1 MHGHDMSQPWFT
13 QWSWNPVILVGIVV
27 LTGLYCYGVIFL
39 RRNYQAE
46 EHARRGQIIAFA
58 IAIVMLF
65 AALISPLDMLAEM
78 LFTGHMIQHL
88 ILSLVVS
95 PLLVLAIPPKLAT
108 LLLKP
113 RSIALGWK
121 WLVMPLIS
129 GILFNANIWV
139 WHAPPIMNAMMES
152 DGLHLLAM
160 VLYVVTG
167 FLFWWPLFGPVQN
180 GVFPLNMAGKMIY
193 ILLGDMPMVLLGA
206 GLTFTYPLYATYAMT
221 SRMLGLSPALDQQIG
236 GLLMWIPGAI
246 FMIVVASI
254 LFLRWM
260 LKQEARQKEEDRR
273 LAELELADDPA

>member
-1 MHGHDMSQPWFT
+1 MMHGHDMSLPWFT
-13 QWSWNPVILVGIVV
+13 QWNWNPIILVGIAV
-27 LTGLYCYGVIFL
+27 LIGLYCYGIIFL

-46 EHARRGQIIAFA
+46 EHARRGQIVAFVIAVVA
-58 IAIVMLF
+58 LF

-88 ILSLVVS
+88 ILAFMVA
-95 PLLVLAIPPKLAT
+95 PLMVLGTPPKLAS
-108 LLLKP
+108 LLLQP
-113 RSIALGWK
+113 RPVALGWK
-121 WLVMPLIS
+121 WLVMPLVS
-129 GILFNANIWV
+129 GILFNANIWI
-139 WHAPPIMNAMMES
+139 WHAPPIMNVMMES
-152 DGLHLLAM
+152 DGFHMLAM

-167 FLFWWPLFGPVQN
+167 ILFWWPLFGPVQN
-180 GVFPLNMAGKMIY
+180 GVFPLNLGGKMIY

-221 SRMLGLSPALDQQIG
+221 SRMLGISPALDQQLG
-236 GLLMWIPGAI
+236 GLIMWIPGAI

-273 LAELELADDPA
+273 LAELADKPA